1 MTGEFN
7 DAALLAGSQKNEKKK
22 IAWERR
28 GGGRS
33 GEEKK
38 SGVCKCS
45 SSEHIQGVFM
55 RNH

>member
-7 DAALLAGSQKNEKKK
+7 DAALLAGSQKNEKK
-22 IAWERR
+22 IAWEQR
-28 GGGRS
+28 GGGRR